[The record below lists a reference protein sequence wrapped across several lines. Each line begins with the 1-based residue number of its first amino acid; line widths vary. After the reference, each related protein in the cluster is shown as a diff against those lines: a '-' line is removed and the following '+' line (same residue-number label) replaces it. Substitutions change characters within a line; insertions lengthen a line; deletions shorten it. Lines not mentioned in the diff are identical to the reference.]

1 MRMKVILQRVT
12 HASCVVDEQV
22 TGEIKD
28 GYMALVGIST
38 EDQEDVLEKMADKVV
53 NLRVFSDDEGKMN
66 RSLLDVKGEIL
77 SISQF
82 TLYADAKK
90 GRRPSFTHAAKPDVS
105 LPMYN
110 QFNELLKAK
119 GVHVETGIFGAD
131 MKISLL
137 NDGPVTIILDSDQLC

>member
-1 MRMKVILQRVT
+1 MKVILQRVT

-53 NLRVFSDDEGKMN
+53 NLRIFSDEEGKMN

>member
-1 MRMKVILQRVT
+1 
-12 HASCVVDEQV
+12 V

-28 GYMALVGIST
+28 GYIALVGIST

-53 NLRVFSDDEGKMN
+53 NLRVFSDEEGKMN

-137 NDGPVTIILDSDQLC
+137 NDGPVTIILDSDQLL

>member
-53 NLRVFSDDEGKMN
+53 NLRVFSDEEGKMN

-137 NDGPVTIILDSDQLC
+137 NDGPVTIILDSNQLF

>member
-53 NLRVFSDDEGKMN
+53 NLRIFSDEEGKMN

>member
-1 MRMKVILQRVT
+1 MKVILQRVT

-38 EDQEDVLEKMADKVV
+38 EDQKDVLEKMADKVV
-53 NLRVFSDDEGKMN
+53 NLRVFSDEEGKMN

-137 NDGPVTIILDSDQLC
+137 NDGPVTIILDSDQLL

>member
-53 NLRVFSDDEGKMN
+53 NLRVFSDEEGKMN

-137 NDGPVTIILDSDQLC
+137 NDGPVTIILDSDQLL

>member
-53 NLRVFSDDEGKMN
+53 NLRVFSDEEGKMN

-110 QFNELLKAK
+110 QFNELLKAN

-137 NDGPVTIILDSDQLC
+137 NDGPVTIILDSDQLL

>member
-12 HASCVVDEQV
+12 HASCVVDEKV

-53 NLRVFSDDEGKMN
+53 NLRVFSDEEGKMN

-137 NDGPVTIILDSDQLC
+137 NDGPVTIILDSDQLF

>member
-1 MRMKVILQRVT
+1 MKVILQRVT

-53 NLRVFSDDEGKMN
+53 NLRVFSDEEGKMN

-137 NDGPVTIILDSDQLC
+137 NDGPVTIILDTDQLF

>member
-137 NDGPVTIILDSDQLC
+137 NDGPVTIILDSDQLF

>member
-53 NLRVFSDDEGKMN
+53 NLRVFSDEEGKMN

-137 NDGPVTIILDSDQLC
+137 NDGPVTIILDSKQLF

>member
-1 MRMKVILQRVT
+1 
-12 HASCVVDEQV
+12 
-22 TGEIKD
+22 
-28 GYMALVGIST
+28 MALVGIST

-53 NLRVFSDDEGKMN
+53 NLRVFSDEEGKMN

>member
-53 NLRVFSDDEGKMN
+53 NLRIFSDEEGKMN

-119 GVHVETGIFGAD
+119 GVHVKTGIFGAD

>member
-1 MRMKVILQRVT
+1 M
-12 HASCVVDEQV
+12 DEQV

-38 EDQEDVLEKMADKVV
+38 EDQKDVLEKMADKVV
-53 NLRVFSDDEGKMN
+53 NLRVFSDEEGKMN

-137 NDGPVTIILDSDQLC
+137 NDGPVTIILDSDQLL

>member
-53 NLRVFSDDEGKMN
+53 NLRVFSDEEGKMN
-66 RSLLDVKGEIL
+66 RSLLDVKGDIL

-137 NDGPVTIILDSDQLC
+137 NDGPVTIILDSDQLF

>member
-1 MRMKVILQRVT
+1 MKVILQRVT

-22 TGEIKD
+22 TGKIKD

-53 NLRVFSDDEGKMN
+53 NLRVFSDEEGKMN

-137 NDGPVTIILDSDQLC
+137 NDGPVTIILDSDQLL

>member
-66 RSLLDVKGEIL
+66 CSLLDVKGEIL

>member
-53 NLRVFSDDEGKMN
+53 NLRVFSDEEGKMN

>member
-1 MRMKVILQRVT
+1 MKVILQRVT

-53 NLRVFSDDEGKMN
+53 NLRVFSDEEGKMN

-137 NDGPVTIILDSDQLC
+137 NDGPVTIILDSDQLF

>member
-38 EDQEDVLEKMADKVV
+38 EDQEDILEKMADKVV
-53 NLRVFSDDEGKMN
+53 NLRVFSDEEGKMN

-137 NDGPVTIILDSDQLC
+137 NDGPVTIILDSDQLL

>member
-1 MRMKVILQRVT
+1 MT

-53 NLRVFSDDEGKMN
+53 NLRVFSDEEGKMN

-137 NDGPVTIILDSDQLC
+137 NDGPVTIILDSDQLF

>member
-1 MRMKVILQRVT
+1 MKVILQRVT

-53 NLRVFSDDEGKMN
+53 NLRVFSDEEGKMN

-110 QFNELLKAK
+110 QFNELLKAN

-137 NDGPVTIILDSDQLC
+137 NDGPVTIILDSDQLL

>member
-53 NLRVFSDDEGKMN
+53 NLRIFSDEEGKMN

-137 NDGPVTIILDSDQLC
+137 NDGPVTIILDSDQLF

>member
-1 MRMKVILQRVT
+1 MKVILQRVT

-53 NLRVFSDDEGKMN
+53 NLRVFSDEEGKMN

-137 NDGPVTIILDSDQLC
+137 NDGPVTIILDSKQLF

>member
-38 EDQEDVLEKMADKVV
+38 EDKEDVLEKMADKVV

>member
-1 MRMKVILQRVT
+1 
-12 HASCVVDEQV
+12 VDEQV

-53 NLRVFSDDEGKMN
+53 NLRVFSDEEGKMN

-137 NDGPVTIILDSDQLC
+137 NDGPVTIILDSDQLL